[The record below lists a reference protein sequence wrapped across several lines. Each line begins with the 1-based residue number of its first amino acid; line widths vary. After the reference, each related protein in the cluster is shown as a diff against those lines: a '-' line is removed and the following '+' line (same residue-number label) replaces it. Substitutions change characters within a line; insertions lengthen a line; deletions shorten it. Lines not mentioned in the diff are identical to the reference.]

1 MTCPICN
8 EKLPRQKCKSQN
20 GKVFEVPYKYCPNCL
35 PSDHP
40 RLQCR
45 AQTMANQYPEKV
57 KIIYECPCDDQ
68 NKKKHHFDYSFP
80 YDVFLLCQRCHM
92 EEHKKINR
100 LKKFYDSCH
109 HTDHA
114 RLRAIGGDH
123 GYQKV

>member
-45 AQTMANQYPEKV
+45 AQTMANQSRTIEDVILELLEYVGVYPTE
-57 KIIYECPCDDQ
+57 
-68 NKKKHHFDYSFP
+68 
-80 YDVFLLCQRCHM
+80 
-92 EEHKKINR
+92 
-100 LKKFYDSCH
+100 
-109 HTDHA
+109 
-114 RLRAIGGDH
+114 
-123 GYQKV
+123 